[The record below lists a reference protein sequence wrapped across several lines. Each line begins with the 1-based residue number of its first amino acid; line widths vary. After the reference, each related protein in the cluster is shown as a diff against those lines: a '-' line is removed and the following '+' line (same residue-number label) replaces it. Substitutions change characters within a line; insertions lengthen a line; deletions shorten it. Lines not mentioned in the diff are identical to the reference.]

1 MWFKLPSFGNYG
13 ELGLGS
19 AREVSSMLALPCS
32 GLLFSALV
40 ITYAI
45 PEPPTWLVLQVS
57 IHTEASLEVTSCHA
71 AMWPHA
77 TWTYPAH
84 RNLPSQSQP
93 TPPTMTCPA
102 HHGLPCSLQLAPPIV
117 ARPTHQGWFP
127 GSQQGAYSRPRRHIL
142 GVGQSTRS
150 GTGVT
155 ILGGEQ
161 NCVVTANYTSI
172 SRYEFGW
179 PPVSI

>member
-40 ITYAI
+40 VTYAI

-77 TWTYPAH
+77 TWTCPAH

-93 TPPTMTCPA
+93 TLLTMTCPA
-102 HHGLPCSLQLAPPIV
+102 HHGLPCPSQLAQPIAV
-117 ARPTHQGWFP
+117 HPAHRGSPHPSQLVPWFP
-127 GSQQGAYSRPRRHIL
+127 TGRI
-142 GVGQSTRS
+142 QSTE
-150 GTGVT
+150 TT
-155 ILGGEQ
+155 
-161 NCVVTANYTSI
+161 YTW
-172 SRYEFGW
+172 RGAEHTEWNWCHNPRWWAELCCYC
-179 PPVSI
+179 